1 MDVYTLLVTLL
12 LLRPSLSDASTLAL
26 CEGTGN
32 GRRTRDERRYK
43 LARNHLELSMHLKNV
58 YQVEAH

>member
-12 LLRPSLSDASTLAL
+12 LLRFLDTVYQTASTLAL

-32 GRRTRDERRYK
+32 GRRTRDERRYN
-43 LARNHLELSMHLKNV
+43 LARNHLELSMHLKTSI
-58 YQVEAH
+58 